1 MRRLPPLSALRAF
14 EAAAR
19 RLSFRLAAEEL
30 AVTPTAVSHQ
40 VRQLEAYLDQA
51 LFVRGVRSVSLTAAG
66 ARLFP
71 VLMDGFDAFEQA
83 VAGLRAGS
91 GRRVVTLSTTMA
103 FAARRLAGRVEAFR
117 AANPELDLRVLATD
131 DPVDL
136 RAGDADA
143 AVRYGLGPWPGL
155 VSEPLVDDRF
165 APVCSPSLGL
175 TDARDLV
182 AHALIHAEWRHPG
195 ADAPTWRLWARQ
207 AGMAG
212 LDVEAGPRFTD
223 DSHAIQAAVAGQGVV
238 LASLTLVADELAG
251 GLLVQP
257 FGPALAGR
265 RFQLVYPPAAR
276 DGQAVGALRAWLA
289 EVMAPERKV
298 DPSRR

>member
-40 VRQLEAYLDQA
+40 VRQLEAHLGQP

-71 VLMDGFDAFEQA
+71 VLMDGLDAFERT
-83 VAGLRAGS
+83 VANLRVES

-117 AANPELDLRVLATD
+117 AANPDLDLRLLATD

-136 RAGDADA
+136 RAGEADA

-165 APVCSPSLGL
+165 APVCSPRLGL
-175 TDARDLV
+175 AEPGGLAAQT
-182 AHALIHAEWRHPG
+182 LIHAEWRHPG

-207 AGMAG
+207 AGRTD

-223 DSHAIQAAVAGQGVV
+223 DSHAIQAAAAGQGVV
-238 LASLTLVADELAG
+238 LTSLTLVAEELAA

-257 FGPALAGR
+257 FGPVLAGR
-265 RFQLVYPPAAR
+265 RFELVYPPAAR
-276 DGQAVGALRAWLA
+276 DGQAVSALRRWLA
-289 EVMAPERKV
+289 EVMA
-298 DPSRR
+298 